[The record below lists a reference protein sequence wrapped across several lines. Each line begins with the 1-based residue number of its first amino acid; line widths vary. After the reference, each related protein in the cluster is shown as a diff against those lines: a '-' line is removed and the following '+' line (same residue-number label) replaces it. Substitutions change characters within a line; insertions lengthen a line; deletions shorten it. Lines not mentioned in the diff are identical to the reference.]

1 MFHANFNFCP
11 FNYKFLIVLVFCSSV
26 TSVTELAR
34 GLACLLLE
42 LRREVV
48 RSGEVELI
56 GNVLDA
62 AVGSSE
68 QVLGTLQLKVHLI
81 VCRREVG
88 VFLEYA
94 VYLLLAMLLQ
104 SLLFSRLSIFGVKGF
119 ILPAA
124 AVRFCRENVSHRT
137 VRCLERSVHRS
148 IL

>member
-94 VYLLLAMLLQ
+94 AELAVADAEAGGYLLDGECGLEVLADNFSGTVDDILILGTVLQ
-104 SLLFSRLSIFGVKGF
+104 RL
-119 ILPAA
+119 
-124 AVRFCRENVSHRT
+124 
-137 VRCLERSVHRS
+137 
-148 IL
+148 